1 MNAQS
6 FCFVVMRL
14 IKIKTSLRFMN
25 DGAFVAPRL
34 IFVRQSSFFAV
45 VSIFSVTDSDDVYAE
60 HSEPISD

>member
-1 MNAQS
+1 MNAQG
-6 FCFVVMRL
+6 FCFVDMRL
-14 IKIKTSLRFMN
+14 GKRKKSLRSTN
-25 DGAFVAPRL
+25 DGAFAAPGL

>member
-1 MNAQS
+1 
-6 FCFVVMRL
+6 MRL

-34 IFVRQSSFFAV
+34 IFVRQSPFFAA